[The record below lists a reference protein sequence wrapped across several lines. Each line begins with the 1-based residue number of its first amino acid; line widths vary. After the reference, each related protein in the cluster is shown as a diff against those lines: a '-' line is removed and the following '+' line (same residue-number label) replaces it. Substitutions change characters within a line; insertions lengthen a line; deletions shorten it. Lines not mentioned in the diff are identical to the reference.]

1 MILNTLLKKSVLAI
15 VIAVGSVLWL
25 NKWHQYGYSASPI
38 TFPPFSSWL
47 RDSLIVLLPVM
58 LAVWSGV
65 WLAQMF
71 IDRSSQRMTPF
82 TQYMLIAG
90 ILGGTTSIMIA
101 FMESSRVVWTGFGN
115 EFVFLTNIC
124 GKLYP
129 NGNLLLNTLQWV
141 FRDTQAVRFHIL
153 FQDWSNLV
161 LIDLA
166 ITILVIV
173 ALEGLAKITMQSVS
187 EMTRID

>member
-1 MILNTLLKKSVLAI
+1 MILNTLPRKSMLAI
-15 VIAVGSVLWL
+15 FIAAGSILWL

-65 WLAQMF
+65 WLAQLL
-71 IDRSSQRMTPF
+71 IDRSSRRMTPF

-90 ILGGTTSIMIA
+90 ILGGATSIMIA

-141 FRDTQAVRFHIL
+141 FRDTQAVRLHIL
-153 FQDWSNLV
+153 FQDWSNLA

-173 ALEGLAKITMQSVS
+173 ALEGVS
-187 EMTRID
+187 RIDVQNFPKMAQVD

>member
-1 MILNTLLKKSVLAI
+1 MILNTLPRKSMLAI
-15 VIAVGSVLWL
+15 VIAAGSVLWL

-90 ILGGTTSIMIA
+90 ILGGVTSIIIA
-101 FMESSRVVWTGFGN
+101 LMESSRVVWTGFGN

-129 NGNLLLNTLQWV
+129 NGNLLLNTLQWILP
-141 FRDTQAVRFHIL
+141 DTRAVRFHIL
-153 FQDWSNLV
+153 LQDWSNLV

-166 ITILVIV
+166 ITILTIL
-173 ALEGLAKITMQSVS
+173 ALEGFA
-187 EMTRID
+187 RINARSIPRMM